1 MASALPS
8 RDRSDAP
15 LLARGAPIGRYLVL
29 GLVGRGAM
37 GDVYAAYD
45 PELDRKVAVKL
56 LHVSGSVGPELVEQ
70 KARLLREAQAI
81 ARLSHPN
88 VVVVHDVGSFE
99 EQVFVAMEFVD
110 GHTVA
115 YWQNAARRSWREVL
129 DVFIAAGRGLSAA
142 HAAQLV
148 HRDFKGENVMI
159 TSSGQV
165 RVMDFGLARHAADRS
180 GGDPI
185 LISSEITITD
195 LGTTVALPKQQA
207 VVVGEALAGSGPPD
221 VPADSKIR
229 AAALDANL
237 TQTGLLVGTPAYMA
251 PEQFRG
257 QIADAR
263 SDQFSFCVA
272 LYEALYGERPFSGK
286 TLADLAD
293 NVLRGRLRPV
303 PATKRVPGWLKRAL
317 LRGMANNPD
326 ERWPSMDALLA
337 TLARHPRARG
347 WWYVAA
353 TVAITSSVVAIMALA
368 PVARPRPTCQ
378 VGEDR
383 FAGVWERPGT
393 RSGRREAISQSIQ
406 DSGKPRAKETFDSV
420 ARLFDGYVARWSGM
434 YRDACEATNVRGE
447 QSNEVLDLRMTCLR
461 DRWNE
466 LRALSDV
473 LVEGHAVVVTNA
485 VAAAT
490 ALTPIERCA
499 DVTSA
504 NASVAPPADAA
515 TREKVDAL
523 RDRLVAIKALHDAG
537 RYNRALDSARQV
549 VAEARQV
556 GYRPLIAEALNRLV
570 LLQVDMHHPQ
580 DADESAEEALWIA
593 EASHHDELV
602 IELAAVEI
610 YVAGYIE
617 HDMTRA
623 RRWINQAQVFLERIG
638 GHDLLR
644 AWVLNNIGVVLD
656 ANEDHEGAATQ
667 FFQALRIKER
677 VLGKDHPDVALTL
690 ANLADTL
697 RALGRFG
704 EALDDINRGI
714 DILERTLGPSY
725 PQLVLQLVN
734 RAEILNQLG
743 RFKEGQHDAERA
755 IAIQEVE
762 AGPHTESIYARGLL
776 GEAQLGLGQPV
787 AAIDTLELAI
797 KMAEKTTL
805 EDELPRLHFALARAL
820 WDSGR
825 DRRGARALAARVAAR
840 PLHGAKGDQAD
851 ETLRQQASA
860 WLAAHRG

>member
-1 MASALPS
+1 MTSGLPS

-99 EQVFVAMEFVD
+99 DQVFVAMEFVD

-115 YWQNAARRSWREVL
+115 YWQNAARRSWREIL
-129 DVFIAAGRGLSAA
+129 DVFIASGRGLSAA

-148 HRDFKGENVMI
+148 HRDFKGENVML

-180 GGDPI
+180 SGDPI
-185 LISSEITITD
+185 VISSEITISADVGATM
-195 LGTTVALPKQQA
+195 ALPKQQA
-207 VVVGEALAGSGPPD
+207 VPVGQALTGSAPD
-221 VPADSKIR
+221 APADSKIR

-257 QIADAR
+257 QTADAR

-286 TLADLAD
+286 TLAELAD

-303 PATKRVPGWLKRAL
+303 PVTKRVPGWLKRAL
-317 LRGMANNPD
+317 LRGLANEPD

-337 TLARHPRARG
+337 VLVRHPRARG
-347 WWYVAA
+347 WWYVGA
-353 TVAITSSVVAIMALA
+353 TVAVASSVVATMALT
-368 PVARPRPTCQ
+368 PVARSRPTCQ
-378 VGEDR
+378 VTEDR
-383 FAGVWERPGT
+383 FAGVWERPSARG
-393 RSGRREAISQSIQ
+393 GRREAIAQSIQ
-406 DSGKPRAKETFDSV
+406 ASGRPRARETFDTL
-420 ARLFDGYVARWSGM
+420 ARLLDGYVTRWSGM

-447 QSNEVLDLRMTCLR
+447 QSNEVLDLRMGCLR

-466 LRALSDV
+466 LHALSDV
-473 LVEGHAVVVTNA
+473 LVEGHAVVVSNA

-499 DVTSA
+499 DVTS
-504 NASVAPPADAA
+504 SSSISPPADSA

-523 RDRLVAIKALHDAG
+523 RDRLVAIKALQDAG
-537 RYNRALDSARQV
+537 RYNRALDAARQV

-556 GYRPLIAEALNRLV
+556 GYRPLVAEALNRLV

-593 EASHHDELV
+593 EASRHDELV
-602 IELAAVEI
+602 VELAAVEI

-704 EALDDINRGI
+704 EALDDIDRGI
-714 DILERTLGPSY
+714 EILERTLGMSY

-743 RFKEGQHDAERA
+743 RFSEGRRDAERA

-762 AGPHTESIYARGLL
+762 AGPHTESIYALGLL
-776 GEAQLGLGQPV
+776 GESQIGLGQPAV
-787 AAIDTLELAI
+787 AIDTLNRAI
-797 KMAEKTTL
+797 TMAEKGTL
-805 EDELPRLHFALARAL
+805 EDELPRLRFALARAL

-825 DRRGARALAARVAAR
+825 DRRGARALAARVAAK
-840 PLHGAKGDQAD
+840 PVHGTKADEAD
-851 ETLRQQASA
+851 ETLRQQATT
-860 WLAAHRG
+860 WLANHRG